1 MINANDNYE
10 RLGYFSETV
19 AADSRRKEF
28 DIKNHSIIRNG
39 IRPDFL
45 FIGDSITHYW
55 ELNAYFN
62 HPGQLII
69 NRGIGGDTTHYL
81 NKRFEVDALQLNPK
95 YCILSIGI
103 NDSIDLEG
111 DYWKLIPPASFEKV
125 FDRAKENISE
135 IIEKAKNSSTTL
147 VLASLLPISIKLAL
161 HETERKSFIC
171 NLNQW
176 LATTAKTE
184 NLIFVNY
191 YTATTY
197 PGTNK
202 LLDHITYDGLHPNA
216 RGYELMAA
224 VLRSTL
230 QKYNITI

>member
-1 MINANDNYE
+1 MPSANDNYD
-10 RLGYFSETV
+10 RLGYFSEIV

-55 ELNAYFN
+55 ELDAYFN
-62 HPGQLII
+62 IPGQLIV
-69 NRGIGGDTTHYL
+69 NRGIGGDTTYYL
-81 NKRFEVDALQLNPK
+81 NKRFQVDALQLNPK
-95 YCILSIGI
+95 YCILGIGI

-111 DYWKLIPPASFEKV
+111 DYWKLIAPVPFEKV
-125 FDRAKENISE
+125 LVRAKENISE

-147 VLASLLPISIKLAL
+147 VLTSLLPISIKLAL
-161 HETERKSFIC
+161 HETERKSFVC

-176 LATTAKTE
+176 LAATAKAE
-184 NLIFVNY
+184 NLIFINY

-216 RGYELMAA
+216 RGYELMTA
-224 VLRSTL
+224 VLRNTL
-230 QKYNITI
+230 QKNNIII